1 MNVRL
6 SVIQKTESLRERTRL
21 NYVAKHRVSI
31 KKNNSGQQSS
41 GNKDKVTKSPHLL
54 LNYFLKCRRRGART
68 VMVL

>member
-6 SVIQKTESLRERTRL
+6 SVIQKAESLCEGTLL
-21 NYVAKHRVSI
+21 NCVAKHRVPI
-31 KKNNSGQQSS
+31 KKNNNGEQSS
-41 GNKDKVTKSPHLL
+41 ASKDKVIKSPHLL